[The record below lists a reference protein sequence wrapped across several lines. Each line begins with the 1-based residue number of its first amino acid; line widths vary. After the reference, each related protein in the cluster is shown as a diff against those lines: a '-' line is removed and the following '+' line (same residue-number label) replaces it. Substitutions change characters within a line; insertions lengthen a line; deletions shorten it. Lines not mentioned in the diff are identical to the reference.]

1 MPMDLARAL
10 FSIQLGC
17 TFCGADNDFMVAWS
31 RDGSTIFTDGHD
43 HVHDWPQP
51 FTDGP
56 AARNATTGEKIW
68 QGPKVPDDIIKVD
81 AGPLSYSDGRLISTC
96 WLKGSEPP
104 KEGMSYQ
111 GPVSFCFF
119 SAENG
124 NLLKVVNTSKRYLTS
139 DGMRAADCGSVDGKY
154 LADWDF
160 KSHDFQKDTAPFE
173 LVRIWDTNTGA
184 LAMSLD
190 HSNGL
195 FQDGDQVQ
203 AMAFSPDG
211 KHLVTVGQ
219 SVGCCGDKGMVS
231 IWNLGTRTR
240 KKLTDHTAPRPM
252 YTQRSVAFSPNG
264 THFATAGGACPQG
277 PCVARDN
284 CTIRVWDVA
293 AGTSRKIE
301 TEFKKYCGDKILW
314 SPDGAKIATLSLYYG
329 HWHIWDAVTGEC
341 YMDIEIPNSFSVFG
355 QRALWSPDGSHFAW
369 QAYVPINRT
378 DNKAPVHIVP
388 FKRTGCG
395 LAGLVV

>member
-1 MPMDLARAL
+1 M
-10 FSIQLGC
+10 
-17 TFCGADNDFMVAWS
+17 
-31 RDGSTIFTDGHD
+31 
-43 HVHDWPQP
+43 
-51 FTDGP
+51 
-56 AARNATTGEKIW
+56 
-68 QGPKVPDDIIKVD
+68 
-81 AGPLSYSDGRLISTC
+81 GR
-96 WLKGSEPP
+96 KGSEPP
-104 KEGMSYQ
+104 KKGMSYQ

-139 DGMRAADCGSVDGKY
+139 DGMRAANCGSVDGKY
-154 LADWDF
+154 LADFDF
-160 KSHDFQKDTAPFE
+160 KSHDFPYDTAPFE
-173 LVRIWDTNTGA
+173 LVLIWDSNGG

-195 FQDGDQVQ
+195 FQEGDGVK
-203 AMAFSPDG
+203 AMAFSPNG
-211 KHLVTVGQ
+211 KQLATVGKA
-219 SVGCCGDKGMVS
+219 VGDLGDKGMVS

-240 KKLTDHTAPRPM
+240 KKLTDHTAPGPM
-252 YTQRSVAFSPNG
+252 YTQQSVAFSPNG
-264 THFATAGGACPQG
+264 SYFATAGGACPQG
-277 PCVARDN
+277 PCPAHDN

-293 AGTSRKIE
+293 AGTLRKIE

-341 YMDIEIPNSFSVFG
+341 YMDIEIPTSFSVFG

-369 QAYVPINRT
+369 QAYADGNAPI
-378 DNKAPVHIVP
+378 HIVP
-388 FKRTGCG
+388 FSRTGCG